1 MRVRLVGTSY
11 RVAPVEVRERLS
23 LPDDQVAT
31 VMREL
36 HELPGVREVV
46 LISTCNR
53 VEVLTVQV
61 RTPPGAVEAAMARW
75 SGLSPARLDE
85 HLYSYDDSDAARHL
99 FRVCSSLDSM
109 VLGESQI
116 LGQVKEAYRVAADVG
131 TVGPVLHRLLH
142 KGFAVAKR
150 IRTET
155 EIGASTL
162 SVARAAVDM
171 AGAVF
176 EDLHRHPVLLLG
188 AGEMA
193 ELALR
198 GFSDRGC
205 RDLWVANRTMSRAAD
220 VAGPLNAAV
229 LPWNRRVEFLATA
242 DIVVASTGAR
252 QPILSR
258 ADVRSVRRARRGRP
272 LLLIDISVPRNL
284 DSAINDLDSV
294 YLFDIDDLGRAVE
307 SGREARQREA
317 AHAEEIVAEDVD
329 AFARVLARVHVA
341 PLLRAVGQRVTREG
355 HQEAERTLA
364 GLRPTLDGLDPAVR
378 AEVSE
383 ALERMAAAIAKR
395 YLHFPMARIK
405 ELGETGDVD
414 LLDHAAALLGVEATL
429 LSVRELADDE
439 PLPAADVAVG
449 DDEGG
454 RS

>member
-1 MRVRLVGTSY
+1 MRLKLVGTSY
-11 RVAPVEVRERLS
+11 KVAPVEVRERLS
-23 LPDDQVAT
+23 LPDDRMTA
-31 VMREL
+31 VMQEL
-36 HELPGVREVV
+36 HAQPGIREVV
-46 LISTCNR
+46 LVSTCNR

-61 RTPPGAVEAAMARW
+61 RAEPGIVEAALSDW
-75 SGLSPARLDE
+75 SGLPSARLDE
-85 HLYSYDDSDAARHL
+85 HLYAYDDAEAVQHL

-116 LGQVKEAYRVAADVG
+116 LGQVKEAYRVAAEVG

-150 IRTET
+150 VRTET
-155 EIGASTL
+155 DIGASTL

-205 RDLWVANRTMSRAAD
+205 RDLYVANRTMSRAAD
-220 VAGPLNAAV
+220 VAGPLNASV
-229 LPWNRRVEFLATA
+229 LPWSRRVEFLKKA

-252 QPILSR
+252 EPILNR
-258 ADVRSVRRARRGRP
+258 ADVKSVRRARKGRP

-284 DSAINDLDSV
+284 DPAINDLDSV
-294 YLFDIDDLGRAVE
+294 YLFDIDDLGRVVE

-317 AHAEEIVAEDVD
+317 SLAEGLVKEETD
-329 AFARVLARVHVA
+329 AFGRVLARVHVA
-341 PLLRAVGQRVTREG
+341 PLLRAVGQRVAREG

-364 GLRPTLDGLDPAVR
+364 GLRPVLDGLPGDAQEQIAV
-378 AEVSE
+378 
-383 ALERMAAAIAKR
+383 ALERMAGAIAKR
-395 YLHFPMARIK
+395 YLHHPMSRIK
-405 ELGETGDVD
+405 ELGETGEID
-414 LLDHAAALLGVEATL
+414 LLDHAAALLGVQATL

-439 PLPAADVAVG
+439 PVAPAAAAA
-449 DDEGG
+449 DDEGA
-454 RS
+454 

>member
-1 MRVRLVGTSY
+1 MRLKLVGTSY
-11 RVAPVEVRERLS
+11 KVAPVEVRERLS
-23 LPDDQVAT
+23 LPDDRMTA
-31 VMREL
+31 VMQEL
-36 HELPGVREVV
+36 HAQPGIREVV
-46 LISTCNR
+46 LVSTCNR

-61 RTPPGAVEAAMARW
+61 RAEPGIVEAAISDW
-75 SGLSPARLDE
+75 SGLPSARLDE
-85 HLYSYDDSDAARHL
+85 HLYAYDDAEAVQHL

-116 LGQVKEAYRVAADVG
+116 LGQVKEAYRVAAEVG

-150 IRTET
+150 VRTET
-155 EIGASTL
+155 DIGASTL

-205 RDLWVANRTMSRAAD
+205 RDLYVANRTMSRAAD
-220 VAGPLNAAV
+220 VAGPLNASV
-229 LPWNRRVEFLATA
+229 LPWSRRVEFLKKA

-252 QPILSR
+252 EPILNR
-258 ADVRSVRRARRGRP
+258 ADVKSVRRARKGRP

-284 DSAINDLDSV
+284 DPAINDLDSV
-294 YLFDIDDLGRAVE
+294 YLFDIDDLGRVVE

-317 AHAEEIVAEDVD
+317 SLAEGLVKEETD
-329 AFARVLARVHVA
+329 AFGRVLARVHVA
-341 PLLRAVGQRVTREG
+341 PLLRAVGQRVAREG

-364 GLRPTLDGLDPAVR
+364 GLRPVLDGLPGDAQEQIAV
-378 AEVSE
+378 
-383 ALERMAAAIAKR
+383 ALERMAGAIAKR
-395 YLHFPMARIK
+395 YLHHPMSRIK
-405 ELGETGDVD
+405 ELGETGEID
-414 LLDHAAALLGVEATL
+414 LLDHAAALLGVQATL

-439 PLPAADVAVG
+439 PVAPAAAAA
-449 DDEGG
+449 DDEGA
-454 RS
+454 